1 MKFTATDKTAKKKTK
16 SKNIKTRV
24 IPGYHLSL
32 GIVVTMLSV
41 IVLIP
46 LASVLVYSLKISPS
60 DFAALIMKENVRN
73 AFITSITSSFIA
85 AIINVVFGLIV
96 AWTLVKYDFPGKWLL
111 DGLIE
116 LPFALPTA
124 VAGITLSKL
133 YSGTGFFG
141 KGLSKLGID
150 VAYTQAGIVVALV
163 FVKTSLMP
171 GESKR
176 VTVSLDDKAFRYW
189 NVKTN
194 SWEQEGGVY
203 KISVG
208 SSSEDIVLSDEIS
221 LKGTTDKKPYD
232 MSKLSHYE
240 SGDVQNVGK
249 DEFAKLM
256 GHEIPDGKP
265 DISRN
270 MTLGE
275 MNHARSPL
283 GWLIWAILTGMLNRS
298 LKKGSPD
305 LNLLFQLNMPLRGL
319 AKMTSGMISM
329 GMVDGIVLELKG
341 FWFVGIIK
349 VLVEFIKNI
358 IQNRRLEK
366 RLYNYK

>member
-1 MKFTATDKTAKKKTK
+1 
-16 SKNIKTRV
+16 
-24 IPGYHLSL
+24 
-32 GIVVTMLSV
+32 
-41 IVLIP
+41 
-46 LASVLVYSLKISPS
+46 
-60 DFAALIMKENVRN
+60 
-73 AFITSITSSFIA
+73 
-85 AIINVVFGLIV
+85 
-96 AWTLVKYDFPGKWLL
+96 
-111 DGLIE
+111 
-116 LPFALPTA
+116 
-124 VAGITLSKL
+124 
-133 YSGTGFFG
+133 
-141 KGLSKLGID
+141 
-150 VAYTQAGIVVALV
+150 
-163 FVKTSLMP
+163 MP

-249 DEFAKLM
+249 DEFAKLL
-256 GHEIPDGKP
+256 GHEIPEGKP

-298 LKKGSPD
+298 LKNGSPD
-305 LNLLFQLNMPLRGL
+305 LNFLFQLNMPLRGL

-329 GMVDGIVLELKG
+329 GMVDGIVLELRG

-349 VLVEFIKNI
+349 VLVEFVKNI